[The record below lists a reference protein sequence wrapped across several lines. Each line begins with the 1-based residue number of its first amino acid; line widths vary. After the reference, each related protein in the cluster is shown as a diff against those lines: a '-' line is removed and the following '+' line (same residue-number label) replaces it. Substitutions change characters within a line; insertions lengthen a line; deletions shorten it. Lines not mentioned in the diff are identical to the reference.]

1 MSRAKVNMIP
11 IIVNTSDP
19 MAKVRVLTTKDYSTE
34 TLKILHTAGVLHIE
48 ESEELK
54 PVDKEAIEQER
65 KEIGELLTSIN
76 DILDYIPKGERLS
89 LQEDVEV
96 IYTRPF
102 DEVDSEVKLL
112 CTKLSNMHQRA
123 AKLNDDIKVLTELTK
138 YLGSLEKQADI
149 RLGDLNFSGSYL
161 FSRVFVFPN
170 ESFET
175 LYPKLRNYTLE
186 SLTGT
191 VENETVL
198 YTIAKVE
205 DQKTIESIVK
215 DGSGKFLPTPGEDL
229 TLREFLEVTEGN
241 IHNFEEELKRLYVE
255 IESKTRESLEKLIL
269 FREALSAETER
280 LAVLEKASQ
289 SKYVTLIEGWI
300 PESNVE
306 STITMLKENIGY
318 VFIDTRKPEQAEE
331 PPTKMK
337 NPPPLKPFEVVVNLF
352 GTPNYEEWDPTPII
366 AYFFAFFFGLML
378 GDVVYAIIIMLFAYR
393 GLHRLVNDPQTEG
406 FKLFQR
412 TLYISGGV
420 ALVIGLLTGSYLGD
434 FYTFFDIESLALS
447 EGITAVLGN
456 ATLFIVLSIVIGLI
470 HVNLAHIMALIKGI
484 KNRQKGV
491 ALGKAGLFILQIA
504 GIPWIIHYIFGM
516 DIPLL
521 PQQAYPILLYFVFL
535 GVVLIVVSSIVQKGI
550 FLGGIFWLFDLT
562 GLLGDVMSYCRL
574 AGVGLATFYL
584 ATSFNLMAR
593 VVSDMVPAGPAGLL
607 NLIVGGLIL
616 ILILLIGHVINL
628 VLSGITCFV
637 HSLRLC
643 FVEFLLKFYDG
654 SGKKYSPLQL
664 KTQPVFVK
672 T

>member
-1 MSRAKVNMIP
+1 MIP
-11 IIVNTSDP
+11 LIVNTPDP
-19 MAKVRVLTTKDYSTE
+19 MAKVRVVTTKDYSTE
-34 TLKILHTAGVLHIE
+34 TLKTLHTTGVLHVE

-54 PVDKEAIEQER
+54 PVDKEAIEEER
-65 KEIGELLTSIN
+65 RKIGELLTSIN
-76 DILDYIPKGERLS
+76 DILAYIPKGERVS
-89 LQEDVEV
+89 LKEDVEV

-102 DEVDSEVKLL
+102 DEVDSEVRSL
-112 CTKLSNMHQRA
+112 CTKLSNVHHSA
-123 AKLNDDIKVLTELTK
+123 TKLNEDVKSLTELTK
-138 YLGSLEKQADI
+138 YLGSLEKQANI

-175 LYPKLRNYTLE
+175 LYSKLRGYILE
-186 SLTGT
+186 DLTGT

-198 YTIAKVE
+198 YIIVKVE

-215 DGSGKFLPTPGEDL
+215 DSGGKILPTPGEDL
-229 TLREFLEVTEGN
+229 TLREFLEAADGN
-241 IHNFEEELKRLYVE
+241 IHSLEEELTRLHAE

-269 FREALSAETER
+269 FREALSAEAER
-280 LAVLEKASQ
+280 LAVLAKASE
-289 SKYVTLIEGWI
+289 SKYVILIEGWI

-306 STITMLKENIGY
+306 STISQLKENIGY
-318 VFIDTRKPEQAEE
+318 VFIDTRKPEQTEE

-337 NPPPLKPFEVVVNLF
+337 NPTPLRPFEVIVNLF
-352 GTPNYEEWDPTPII
+352 GTPKYDEWDPTPII

-378 GDVVYAIIIMLFAYR
+378 GDVVYAIILMLFAYR

-420 ALVIGLLTGSYLGD
+420 ALVVGLLTGSYLGD
-434 FYTFFDIESLALS
+434 FYTFFNIETLAIS
-447 EGITAVLGN
+447 EGIKAVLGN
-456 ATLFIVLSIVIGLI
+456 ATSFIVISIVIGLI
-470 HVNLAHIMALIKGI
+470 HVNLAHIMALIRGR
-484 KNRQKGV
+484 RQKGV
-491 ALGKAGLFILQIA
+491 ALGKAGLFMLQIA
-504 GIPWIIHYIFGM
+504 GIPWIIHFLFGRE
-516 DIPLL
+516 IPLL
-521 PQQAYPILLYFVFL
+521 PEQAYPILLYLVFL
-535 GVVLIVVSSIVQKGI
+535 SIVLIVVSSIMQKGA

-607 NLIVGGLIL
+607 NFIVGGLIL
-616 ILILLIGHVINL
+616 IVILLIGHVINL
-628 VLSGITCFV
+628 ALSGITCFV

-654 SGKKYSPLQL
+654 SGKRYSPLRL
-664 KTQPVFVK
+664 RTQPVFVK